1 MAEGVG
7 FEPTVLVRGRQFSRL
22 VHSTALPPLRGCG
35 LRAQATG
42 KPDSGPEQA
51 IQFASM
57 ARNPALRRTPAMDFW
72 AGLLAGAGI
81 AQSAPWMT
89 AIKLAGGCY
98 LLYLGITGL
107 RSGARA
113 ASAGM
118 PVRDMSA
125 SPMRSLPAAF
135 SATRSIP
142 GRLSTSSRSVAV
154 SGVAVPTLLSCGAW
168 IMLLRR
174 HGGFRCARAGN
185 CARLN
190 AIARLAASGQTD

>member
-1 MAEGVG
+1 MG

-42 KPDSGPEQA
+42 KPDSGPEQD

-81 AQSAPWMT
+81 AHSANWMT

-98 LLYLGITGL
+98 LPYLGIRGL
-107 RSGARA
+107 RSGA
-113 ASAGM
+113 
-118 PVRDMSA
+118 
-125 SPMRSLPAAF
+125 
-135 SATRSIP
+135 
-142 GRLSTSSRSVAV
+142 
-154 SGVAVPTLLSCGAW
+154 C
-168 IMLLRR
+168 
-174 HGGFRCARAGN
+174 RAGRD
-185 CARLN
+185 AGSRH
-190 AIARLAASGQTD
+190 ASFATASDCRRPSLQRVQFQGAYLLPRAVHRCCLRGCRCRPC